1 MRSRSLRAHFNERQN
16 EARDE
21 NESERTVHCICLG
34 FRYSSKGGGKTLKEK
49 KQNTYP
55 LKTPI
60 ERFCA
65 LLFRIFIITREHY
78 IFI

>member
-34 FRYSSKGGGKTLKEK
+34 FRYSSKGGKKTKHLPP
-49 KQNTYP
+49 QNTHRAL
-55 LKTPI
+55 LKT
-60 ERFCA
+60 

>member
-21 NESERTVHCICLG
+21 NESERNVHCICLG
-34 FRYSSKGGGKTLKEK
+34 FRYSSKGENFEREKTKHLP
-49 KQNTYP
+49 QNTHRAL
-55 LKTPI
+55 LKT
-60 ERFCA
+60 

>member
-34 FRYSSKGGGKTLKEK
+34 FRYSSKGVNFEREKTKHLPP
-49 KQNTYP
+49 QNTSSA
-55 LKTPI
+55 
-60 ERFCA
+60 FA
-65 LLFRIFIITREHY
+65 HY
-78 IFI
+78 YLGYL